1 MRAIAALRPLLDAQ
15 RGHLFPWSPV
25 VLGAGIALYF
35 ALPLEPSYDLW
46 VLALL
51 SLAAGAL
58 LVWRLPPAARLLG
71 WTLLLISL
79 GFCAAGLRAHLQA
92 APALSFRYYG
102 PVEGRLIALSRSPA
116 DRVRVTLD
124 QVRLDRVP
132 PQETPATVRVTLH
145 GDASLPPPGA
155 RVMTTA
161 HLMPPQGPAEPGGF
175 DFRRHA
181 WFQRLGA
188 VGYTRVPL
196 LMAGGGA
203 PLPLESLR
211 RAAGAHIKAAVEGE
225 RGGFAAAIT
234 TGDRSAV
241 STATLDSLRASNLA
255 HLLAISGLHMGLLAG
270 VVFGGLRLFLSLFT
284 PVALRLPVKKLAAC
298 GALGAAAGYL
308 ALSGGNVAT
317 ERAFIMAAVM
327 LGAVLLD
334 QRALSLRAVALAA
347 LIVLLRRPESLLGPG
362 FQMSFAATTALV
374 GVFSRLRDAEI
385 SLGPKWLRPLS
396 AAALSSLVA
405 GLATAPFGAAHFNMV
420 SHYGLLAN
428 LLAVPVMGAVVMPAA
443 VLALLLTPLGL
454 GWAGWAVMGQG
465 LGWILRVAEFVSGLE
480 GARGQVIAPGPMVLP
495 LVAFGGLILILWQ
508 GRLRLTGALPLLM
521 AFVLW
526 QDATRPRALIADT
539 GGLIGVLTP
548 EGRALSKP
556 KGAGFIAGIWLE
568 NDGDP
573 VLQDEAAARWPGAA
587 SKLQTAQVAGTEL
600 IHVIGKHAAETYG
613 TCEAGQIAVFSV
625 PKVLEG
631 ECLVLDPVA
640 LRKTGAV
647 LLTEDGK
654 LITAKD
660 RAGARPW
667 TGEGPQL
674 LPLTRRLLALQ

>member
-25 VLGAGIALYF
+25 LLGAGIALYF
-35 ALPLEPSYDLW
+35 ALPLEPSFDLRA
-46 VLALL
+46 VALAA
-51 SLAAGAL
+51 LAAGAA
-58 LVWRLPPAARLLG
+58 LVRVLPPAARLCG
-71 WTLLLISL
+71 WAVFLFAL
-79 GFCAAGLRAHLQA
+79 GFCAAGVRTHLQA
-92 APALSFRYYG
+92 APVLPFRYYG
-102 PVEGRLIALSRSPA
+102 PVEGRLAALSRSPS
-116 DRVRVTLD
+116 DRMRVTLD
-124 QVRLDRVP
+124 QVRLDRVAAAK
-132 PQETPATVRVTLH
+132 TPAQVRLTLH
-145 GDASLPPPGA
+145 GSGPLPPPGA

-196 LMAGGGA
+196 LRAGKGDA
-203 PLPLESLR
+203 MPLEALR
-211 RAAGAHIKAAVEGE
+211 RRASAHIRQVIPGE

-234 TGDRSAV
+234 TGDRSGVSAAV
-241 STATLDSLRASNLA
+241 LDALRGSNLA

-270 VVFGGLRLFLSLFT
+270 VVFGGLRLGLCLV
-284 PVALRLPVKKLAAC
+284 PPLALRLPVKKIAAC
-298 GALGAAAGYL
+298 GALIAAAGYL

-347 LIVLLRRPESLLGPG
+347 LIVLLRRPESLPGPG

-374 GVFSRLRDAEI
+374 GVFSWIRDAAVP
-385 SLGPKWLRPLS
+385 LGPKWLRPLS

-420 SHYGLLAN
+420 AHYGLLAN

-454 GWAGWAVMGQG
+454 GQIGWAVMAQG
-465 LGWILRVAEFVSGLE
+465 LGWILRVAEQVAGLE
-480 GARGQVIAPGPMVLP
+480 GARGHVISPGPGVLP
-495 LVAFGGLILILWQ
+495 LIAAGGLLLILWQ
-508 GRLRLTGALPLLM
+508 GRGRLAGLLPLLA
-521 AFVLW
+521 AFALW
-526 QDATRPRALIADT
+526 QGAGRPPALIADT
-539 GGLIGVLTP
+539 GGLVGVLTP
-548 EGRALSKP
+548 GGRALSKP
-556 KGAGFIAGIWLE
+556 KGAGFIAGVWLE
-568 NDGDP
+568 NDGDAARQP
-573 VLQDEAAARWPGAA
+573 DAAARWPGGAA
-587 SKLQTAQVAGTEL
+587 KLQAAEVAGAEL
-600 IHVIGKHAAETYG
+600 IHVIGKRAAEAYTE
-613 TCEAGQIAVFSV
+613 CKPGQIAVFTV
-625 PKVLEG
+625 PKVLQG
-631 ECLVLDPVA
+631 GCLVLDPQV
-640 LRKTGAV
+640 LRRTGAV
-647 LLTEDGK
+647 LLTSEGR
-654 LITAKD
+654 LVTASD

-674 LPLTRRLLALQ
+674 LPLTRRLLGRQ

>member
-15 RGHLFPWSPV
+15 RGHLLPWSPV

-35 ALPLEPSYDLW
+35 ALPLEPSFDLW
-46 VLALL
+46 GLALFT
-51 SLAAGAL
+51 
-58 LVWRLPPAARLLG
+58 LVSGGVLIWQLPSAARLLG
-71 WTLLLISL
+71 WALLLLPL
-79 GFCAAGLRAHLQA
+79 GFCMAGLRTHVQA

-102 PVEGRLIALSRSPA
+102 PVEGRLLSLSRSPA
-116 DRVRVTLD
+116 DRIRVTLD
-124 QVRLDRVP
+124 QVRLDRVS
-132 PQETPATVRVTLH
+132 PQDTPAMVRVTLH
-145 GDASLPPPGA
+145 GDAHLPPPGA

-196 LMAGGGA
+196 LMAGGGD

-211 RAAGAHIKAAVEGE
+211 RAAGTHIRAAIPGE

-234 TGDRSAV
+234 TGDRSGV
-241 STATLDSLRASNLA
+241 STATLDALRGSNLA
-255 HLLAISGLHMGLLAG
+255 HLLAISGLHMGLLAA
-270 VVFGGLRLFLSLFT
+270 VVFGGLRLAFCLVPPL
-284 PVALRLPVKKLAAC
+284 ALRLPVKKLAAC
-298 GALGAAAGYL
+298 GALVAAAGYL
-308 ALSGGNVAT
+308 MLSGGNVAT

-374 GVFSRLRDAEI
+374 GVFSWIRDAGI
-385 SLGPKWLRPLS
+385 SLGPKWLQPLA

-443 VLALLLTPLGL
+443 VLAVLLTPLGL
-454 GWAGWAVMGQG
+454 GWIGWTAMGQG
-465 LGWILRVAEFVSGLE
+465 LGWILWVAEFVSGLE

-495 LVAFGGLILILWQ
+495 LIAAGGLLLILWQ
-508 GRLRLTGALPLLM
+508 GRGRLAGLIPLAAAFLFWHGAE
-521 AFVLW
+521 
-526 QDATRPRALIADT
+526 RPPALIADT
-539 GGLIGVLTP
+539 GGLVGVLRP
-548 EGRALSKP
+548 DGRALSKP

-573 VLQDEAAARWPGAA
+573 ALQGEAAGRWPGGEA
-587 SKLQTAQVAGTEL
+587 KLKVAEIAGTEL
-600 IHVIGKHAAETYG
+600 IHVIGKRAAENYD
-613 TCEAGQIAVFSV
+613 TCKTGQIAVFTV
-625 PKVLEG
+625 PKELKG
-631 ECLVLDPVA
+631 DCLVLDTDA
-640 LRKTGAV
+640 LRATGAV
-647 LLTEDGK
+647 LLTAAGK
-654 LITAKD
+654 LVTVKD

-667 TGEGPQL
+667 TGAGPRL
-674 LPLTRRLLALQ
+674 LPLTRRLLDRQ